1 MIVNIFYTNIQMIQ
15 NPILQYTPYIPGQVV
30 DIEYNMIKR
39 FDEEIIELQKQLKI
53 NNTKQEIVAKMVIV
67 GYIFIV
73 GLYIVLFVKALA

>member
-30 DIEYNMIKR
+30 DIEYNMIKK

-53 NNTKQEIVAKMVIV
+53 NNTKQ
-67 GYIFIV
+67 
-73 GLYIVLFVKALA
+73 